1 MAGLFSAKAE
11 SPLLREKLTPKNFFS
26 FLGQWFIRNKWYFS
40 AFFIPVI
47 IMYVSYAI
55 FGIYPFG
62 EESVL
67 VLDLNGQYVYY
78 FEALRDA
85 FWGEE
90 SILYNWSRNLS
101 GGYAGIIGYYLA
113 SPFTLIVM
121 LLPRTMLL
129 GSLLIMILAKVGTA
143 SVAFSYYLQKSK
155 GMNPFQS
162 MLFSTLYAL
171 CAYGVIQAMNPM
183 WLDGVVM
190 LPFVALGVEYL
201 INDGRKLNFIIPLA
215 IMFVANFY
223 IGYIIGI
230 FTFLYFIFYLFA
242 GRDKSIKKF
251 RSEDYLKTTGRFV
264 LSTGIA
270 LLLSLFMILPVY
282 KALQLGKFDFT
293 EPDFSFATQF
303 DPLNFFTQLLPAQYD
318 SVNVQGL
325 PEIYCGLIT
334 VVLLPIFYA
343 NKKIDLSKKIG
354 YTALLTVLYLC
365 MYIRPL
371 DMVWHGFQMPN
382 WLPFRYSF
390 TVSFVLLLMAST
402 VFSKLE
408 GIKLPGIL
416 GSLGCMVV
424 FLLIT
429 NYMDLEYLTSK
440 EIIIAAAIMAV
451 YIVILLAFHKK
462 EKFMA
467 VAVPIMILAVSSGE
481 LVYNCVNTFKDE
493 DKELVYSTRTSWYNY
508 INNGRAVVDELEKYD
523 DSFYRAEKTYH
534 RTVNDDSAF
543 GLRGV
548 SHSSSVMN
556 AKLLSFLEALGY
568 SSSTYYTRYDGNTP
582 ITDSLL
588 GIKYSMDRNSAD
600 DENAKRLTNESYDPV
615 FQYKYAD
622 QDGKD
627 TVIDVYENTN
637 ALSIGY
643 MADENIKYVERLG
656 NDNTFN
662 SQNIFMSTVA
672 GKTELNLDE
681 GRFESFAEYFKKID
695 VNKDDF
701 ILNNV
706 TTSPYGDQTMY
717 TAGEGDPTVN
727 MHITAPSD
735 ETIYMFFKTENQKAV
750 NLWLST
756 EQDPNGNYIN
766 HELVSTYFEGHDYHT
781 INLGQFEEGQEFELR
796 MTVANE
802 YTIVKD
808 FFFYSFDQEMFEEDI
823 AKLQQ
828 NQWEL
833 TEYGGRHLEGTI
845 TAQEGQLMLTSIP
858 YEEGWTIK
866 VDGKKV
872 EPTVVLEALI
882 AVEMEPGEHTV
893 EMTYTPP
900 GLIIGLGAFVIGV
913 VCVVFVYRYDR
924 KNNKIIIER
933 YRAKNS
939 DGMQN
944 KESENNAKENALENK
959 PKNIKSKKKKKK
971 RK

>member
-1 MAGLFSAKAE
+1 
-11 SPLLREKLTPKNFFS
+11 
-26 FLGQWFIRNKWYFS
+26 
-40 AFFIPVI
+40 
-47 IMYVSYAI
+47 MYVSYAI

>member
-26 FLGQWFIRNKWYFS
+26 FLGQWFIRNKWYFA